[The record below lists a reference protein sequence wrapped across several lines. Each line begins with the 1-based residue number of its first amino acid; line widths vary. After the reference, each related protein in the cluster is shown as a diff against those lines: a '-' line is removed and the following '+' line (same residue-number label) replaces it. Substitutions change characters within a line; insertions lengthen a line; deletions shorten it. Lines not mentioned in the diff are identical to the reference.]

1 MSQKSGLDVLG
12 TPDEFYENLF
22 NLKKIINSPIPKG
35 SRLKVDFGDFWTFDG
50 ETLSD
55 GYVRFEL
62 KTNSLHLSKEE
73 YDDLDEIY
81 AFFDERIAMYE
92 VITRRTIFKYFLCRD
107 LDNLD
112 ESYHIISKESYP
124 SFVYPDS
131 DLVLM
136 TRRTADP
143 IKYIEIFDCD
153 GDFVLAREFTVTKRG
168 KVKDKLG
175 KVLKSGYHIG
185 SFIGDTVELVRT
197 SFDPSEPGDY
207 FKTVHISELDE
218 IFNQD

>member
-1 MSQKSGLDVLG
+1 MDLG
-12 TPDEFYENLF
+12 TPSGLEVLGDPKDFYDNLY
-22 NLKKIINSPIPKG
+22 NLKMALNQPILNG
-35 SRLKVDFGDFWTFDG
+35 GQMKVHLGNGWIFDG
-50 ETLSD
+50 ENLYD
-55 GYVRFEL
+55 GEANFEF
-62 KTNSLHLSKEE
+62 KTAQLTINTDNFDLHDEVFKF
-73 YDDLDEIY
+73 LDERV
-81 AFFDERIAMYE
+81 ALYE
-92 VITRRTIFKYFLCRD
+92 VIFERMIYSLNVAGYGLTHD
-107 LDNLD
+107 VVP
-112 ESYHIISKESYP
+112 KESYP

-136 TRRTADP
+136 TRQTTDP
-143 IKYIEIFDCD
+143 IKYIEIFDRD

-197 SFDPSEPGDY
+197 SFDPSELGDY

>member
-112 ESYHIISKESYP
+112 ESYHIISKENYP
-124 SFVYPDS
+124 PFVHPESQLVLLKRCDDQWTNEYVQIFDYQDDESFVS
-131 DLVLM
+131 
-136 TRRTADP
+136 AN
-143 IKYIEIFDCD
+143 IFK
-153 GDFVLAREFTVTKRG
+153 VEKRG
-168 KVKDKLG
+168 ILKDYLG
-175 KVLKSGYHIG
+175 RTLKSGYRVCGFQGNQIHLRCDSLNGPPPKI
-185 SFIGDTVELVRT
+185 IHMNKLKL
-197 SFDPSEPGDY
+197 FD
-207 FKTVHISELDE
+207 
-218 IFNQD
+218 